1 MKGRIKN
8 YNEQK
13 GFGFILGNDNQDYF
27 FHISD
32 VNTFEPL
39 KRGDF
44 VEFVPSEN
52 KKGQCAKKVKVS
64 SKSQSAKFVQIENT
78 NIRVSNIKNY
88 GIAKD
93 KNASVPRRCFYEV
106 KVKYTAFHQ
115 FVSVVD
121 ALLTDGFDFTSIPS
135 GEDVFLVNPD
145 DYSKFGKAP
154 PYSKGEILDHA
165 CEVVSCELIE
175 EKEKIV
181 NYLYVTT
188 FQGDNYQFYNDIYK
202 YKAMLDNLLK

>member
-52 KKGQCAKKVKVS
+52 KKGQCAKQVEVHSNQK
-64 SKSQSAKFVQIENT
+64 AKFVQIENT
-78 NIRVSNIKNY
+78 NIRVSNIKSY
-88 GIAKD
+88 GI
-93 KNASVPRRCFYEV
+93 SHYISSRSYEV
-106 KVKYTAFHQ
+106 EIKRCILTEM
-115 FVSVVD
+115 VD
-121 ALLTDGFDFTSIPS
+121 RLLTGDLSIDFQKEGVYLIP
-135 GEDVFLVNPD
+135 PD
-145 DYSKFGKAP
+145 DYSTFGKAP
-154 PYSKGEILDHA
+154 PYSKGEILKNRW
-165 CEVVSCELIE
+165 EVISCELKE
-175 EKEKIV
+175 EVV

-188 FQGDNYQFYNDIYK
+188 FQGDNYQFHNDIYK

>member
-39 KRGDF
+39 KIGDF

-93 KNASVPRRCFYEV
+93 KYASVPRRCFYEV
-106 KVKYTAFHQ
+106 KVKYTALEQ
-115 FVSVVD
+115 FFSVID
-121 ALLTDGFDFTSIPS
+121 ALLNSDVTRINS

-145 DYSKFGKAP
+145 DCSKFGKAP
-154 PYSKGEILDHA
+154 PYSKGEVLKDK